1 MRLQTGQSALR
12 NAYVSAVKFTLP
24 AELEAT
30 TSRGSMLSAM
40 RREWVNF
47 VACVSLSLSVS
58 RDSKSRIII
67 FVGDGVCTVF
77 GDPHYR
83 TFDGKLYSFKGACKY
98 QLASDCVGHSFS
110 IRVTNDA
117 RRTKSS
123 TWTKTVAMKVRAKSR
138 KYFDKSIGTD
148 PFDKYS
154 DNADIKSTLL
164 TFMKIS

>member
-30 TSRGSMLSAM
+30 TSGRSMLSAM

-47 VACVSLSLSVS
+47 VCVSLSLSVS
-58 RDSKSRIII
+58 RDSRPKSRIII

-123 TWTKTVAMKVRAKSR
+123 TWTKTVAMKVRAKLR
-138 KYFDKSIGTD
+138 KYFNKSKNRSFWQR
-148 PFDKYS
+148 P
-154 DNADIKSTLL
+154 DNAI
-164 TFMKIS
+164 